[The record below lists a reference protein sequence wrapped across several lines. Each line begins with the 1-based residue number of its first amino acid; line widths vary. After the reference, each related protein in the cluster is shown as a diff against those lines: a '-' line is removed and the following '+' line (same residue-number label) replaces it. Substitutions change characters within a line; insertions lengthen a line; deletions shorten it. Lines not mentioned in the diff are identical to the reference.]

1 MCFVWIVFLLIFCW
15 VRFLV
20 PFVLSCHFFWG
31 ECCLI
36 DLLDLLMSCWL
47 YCYDMP
53 LKGKDGHQGCHVPMR
68 RHLKPTY
75 QLYIEYPWA
84 NWHDVLWHRK
94 IQNQIHWKS
103 TLSLQLEKQINPNQH
118 KLWLQFFK
126 SPSFTN
132 ENPKSQAYVFPP
144 PPKSEN
150 KMPNEVTLHRFA
162 ACRRVAWPPPRCP
175 PWEGLVEGFLTTSIN
190 IPLNKVLSW
199 PCFLQD
205 WALAGGHRSSWLQVK
220 TPCHWRRS
228 KPYVIGKK
236 LWSVSWEFVWLDNR
250 RLSCFESSWSSCHL
264 QVSYVSMT
272 FISFNPLITKPSLPL
287 VTVPLV
293 PSCPSILA
301 PHFRW

>member
-1 MCFVWIVFLLIFCW
+1 MSCVLFGSYFCW
-15 VRFLV
+15 FFVGFGFRLCFLV
-20 PFVLSCHFFWG
+20 IFFGG

-75 QLYIEYPWA
+75 QLYIEYPWP

-132 ENPKSQAYVFPP
+132 ENPKSQ
-144 PPKSEN
+144 
-150 KMPNEVTLHRFA
+150 
-162 ACRRVAWPPPRCP
+162 
-175 PWEGLVEGFLTTSIN
+175 I
-190 IPLNKVLSW
+190 
-199 PCFLQD
+199 
-205 WALAGGHRSSWLQVK
+205 
-220 TPCHWRRS
+220 
-228 KPYVIGKK
+228 
-236 LWSVSWEFVWLDNR
+236 
-250 RLSCFESSWSSCHL
+250 
-264 QVSYVSMT
+264 
-272 FISFNPLITKPSLPL
+272 PSLCFSSTPKIWKQDAQWGH
-287 VTVPLV
+287 V
-293 PSCPSILA
+293 A
-301 PHFRW
+301 

>member
-1 MCFVWIVFLLIFCW
+1 MCHVFCLDRISVDFLLGSGSVCA
-15 VRFLV
+15 FL
-20 PFVLSCHFFWG
+20 SFFWG

-36 DLLDLLMSCWL
+36 DLLDLLISCWF

-53 LKGKDGHQGCHVPMR
+53 LKGKDGHQGCHVPVR

-103 TLSLQLEKQINPNQH
+103 TLRLQLEKQINPNQH

-162 ACRRVAWPPPRCP
+162 ACRRVAWPA
-175 PWEGLVEGFLTTSIN
+175 LMFL
-190 IPLNKVLSW
+190 
-199 PCFLQD
+199 
-205 WALAGGHRSSWLQVK
+205 
-220 TPCHWRRS
+220 
-228 KPYVIGKK
+228 
-236 LWSVSWEFVWLDNR
+236 
-250 RLSCFESSWSSCHL
+250 
-264 QVSYVSMT
+264 
-272 FISFNPLITKPSLPL
+272 
-287 VTVPLV
+287 
-293 PSCPSILA
+293 
-301 PHFRW
+301 